1 MTDLSATQATDGVP
15 TYLGGSKALDLLRI
29 GDLDRPALPLE
40 RVVDKPAPVID
51 STTAQTGSP
60 WTSSIRRAS
69 VRSASTSGAA
79 TS

>member
-1 MTDLSATQATDGVP
+1 MEAGEVQVGLVGLAGQ
-15 TYLGGSKALDLLRI
+15 GSEALDLLRI
-29 GDLDRPALPLE
+29 GDLDRPALALE
-40 RVVDKPAPVID
+40 RVVDEPGAVID